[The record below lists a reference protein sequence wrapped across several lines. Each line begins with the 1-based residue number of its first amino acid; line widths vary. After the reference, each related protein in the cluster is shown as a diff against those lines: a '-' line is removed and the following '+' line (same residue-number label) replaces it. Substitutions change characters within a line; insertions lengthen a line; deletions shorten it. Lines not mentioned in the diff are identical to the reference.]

1 VYEAK
6 RRHGGARLHRL
17 GVRVRSDEAQVRHAG
32 RRGEH
37 GRVRDVHRDDA
48 SFTNRAGGERQ
59 IHDARTAA
67 LDRGTAQRQ
76 KLLVMEDAVKT
87 QLEEL
92 IKKNKVLLF
101 MKGNK
106 HFPQCGFSAQVVGIL
121 KEVGTTFETVNVL
134 QDPAVR
140 DGIKEYS
147 SWPTIP
153 QLYIEGE
160 FIGGCDIV
168 KEMYATGDLQ
178 KKLGIEEKPFTP
190 PKITVDAGAAA
201 QVKAADD
208 GSGDVL
214 RLAIGPS
221 FQYDLSF
228 DAKKP
233 GDIVVE
239 TSGIAIHMDRGSAKK
254 ADGMSISWV
263 ETKDGGAF
271 RIENPNEPAR
281 VKGISPSEVK
291 KWLDEG
297 KSFAFFDVRTDEE
310 LRTAKVE
317 PAKHLEGGTGE
328 ALSATDKSMPV
339 VFMCHH
345 GMRSRNAAERA
356 LKDGF
361 KNVYNLE
368 GGIDAWSQTVDSKV
382 PRY

>member
-1 VYEAK
+1 MLA
-6 RRHGGARLHRL
+6 
-17 GVRVRSDEAQVRHAG
+17 D
-32 RRGEH
+32 
-37 GRVRDVHRDDA
+37 
-48 SFTNRAGGERQ
+48 N
-59 IHDARTAA
+59 
-67 LDRGTAQRQ
+67 
-76 KLLVMEDAVKT
+76 VKT
-87 QLEEL
+87 QLEDL

-106 HFPQCGFSAQVVGIL
+106 HFPQCGFSAQVIGIL
-121 KEVGTTFETVNVL
+121 KETGVPFETVNVL

-153 QLYIEGE
+153 QLYVEGE

-178 KKLGIEEKPFTP
+178 KKLGVEDKPVTP

-201 QVKAADD
+201 QIKAADD

-221 FQYDLSF
+221 FQYDLAF

-233 GDIVVE
+233 GDVVVE
-239 TSGIAIHMDRGSAKK
+239 TGGVKIHLDRNSAKK
-254 ADGMSISWV
+254 AEGLSIQWV

-281 VKGISPSEVK
+281 VKSVTAAEVK

-297 KSFAFFDVRTDEE
+297 KTFAFFDVRTDEE
-310 LRTAKVE
+310 LRTAKVAQ
-317 PAKHLEGGTGE
+317 AKQLEGGTGE
-328 ALSATDKSMPV
+328 ALAATDKSTPV

-345 GMRSRNAAERA
+345 GMRSRTAAERA

-361 KNVYNLE
+361 KNVFNLE
-368 GGIDAWSQTVDSKV
+368 GGIDAWSQSVDSSV
-382 PRY
+382 ARY